1 MNATVILEPLKEND
15 DIEKYKAIY
24 KEIQNEI
31 NTLHNS
37 EDIDQM
43 TYDMF
48 LNDVLQVNDENYI
61 KAIRSNLSGPKDLM
75 QTNSVIIMFHTRS
88 GVARAHNTRSGLHT
102 FFGLVQHRKQTLRR
116 AIILGI
122 VAAVFILVGSILT
135 WLAFRDIFGNKVAGP
150 VFLGLA
156 FLLILL
162 AIQRF
167 VQAKKHIAQSR
178 NEQQTVGVVL
188 EEDNGEGGAITVIMD
203 SLQFRNAWRDPDQE
217 ESVPPPSYT
226 EATDTSCIEPP
237 VVVPVVSPDENEAPP
252 CYEEAIEDSQHSI
265 SDVEMSERQPG

>member
-1 MNATVILEPLKEND
+1 
-15 DIEKYKAIY
+15 
-24 KEIQNEI
+24 
-31 NTLHNS
+31 
-37 EDIDQM
+37 
-43 TYDMF
+43 
-48 LNDVLQVNDENYI
+48 
-61 KAIRSNLSGPKDLM
+61 M
-75 QTNSVIIMFHTRS
+75 QTNSVIIMFHSRS

-102 FFGLVQHRKQTLRR
+102 FFGLVQHRKQTLHR
-116 AIILGI
+116 AIILCT

-135 WLAFRDIFGNKVAGP
+135 WLAFKDIFGNRVTGP

-156 FLLILL
+156 FILILL

-217 ESVPPPSYT
+217 ESVPPSYT

-252 CYEEAIEDSQHSI
+252 SYEEAIEDSQHSF

>member
-1 MNATVILEPLKEND
+1 
-15 DIEKYKAIY
+15 
-24 KEIQNEI
+24 
-31 NTLHNS
+31 
-37 EDIDQM
+37 
-43 TYDMF
+43 
-48 LNDVLQVNDENYI
+48 
-61 KAIRSNLSGPKDLM
+61 M
-75 QTNSVIIMFHTRS
+75 QTNSVIIMFHTHS

-116 AIILGI
+116 AIILCI
-122 VAAVFILVGSILT
+122 VAAVFILVGIILT
-135 WLAFRDIFGNKVAGP
+135 WLAFRDIFGNRVTGP

-156 FLLILL
+156 FILILL

-178 NEQQTVGVVL
+178 NEQQNFNSQTVGVVL

-252 CYEEAIEDSQHSI
+252 SYEEAIEDSQHSI